1 VIKLIFG
8 RLLPGGVAAALVTSA
23 ISPIQPALQAF
34 AVAANALTGDPNAGG
49 VDMPTE
55 ADLNLPL
62 PGDLPNPEGA
72 LAKLFGKKTAKTDRA
87 SKEIAGLADQM
98 KARAEQRA
106 AENKAKMGPKDPPP
120 PSEKPKRKAKAKP
133 AETPKPPEENP
144 AAPEDPASAQ

>member
-49 VDMPTE
+49 VDMPE
-55 ADLNLPL
+55 VEDLDLPL
-62 PGDLPNPEGA
+62 PGAVPNPDGV
-72 LAKLFGKKTAKTDRA
+72 LSKLFGKKTAKTDRA
-87 SKEIAGLADQM
+87 SREIAGLADQM

-106 AENKAKMGPKDPPP
+106 AENKAKMGPRDPPVP
-120 PSEKPKRKAKAKP
+120 GEKAKKKARARP
-133 AETPKPPEENP
+133 AETAKPPEDAP
-144 AAPEDPASAQ
+144 AASEDSAPAQ